1 MIEKY
6 QFIDLIIRRDAL
18 EQSEKGLSEKIIKE
32 YKVDS
37 KHFDENLICI
47 RAGMNYIDVENEI
60 EKFVKTYGLRFN
72 YDNGNNPTDIVIVE
86 PLRGIITKNNWL
98 ETNAEKFPHA
108 KYFMK
113 EIGV

>member
-1 MIEKY
+1 MIGKY

-47 RAGMNYIDVENEI
+47 RAGMNYIDVEYEI
-60 EKFVKTYGLRFN
+60 EKTVKTYGLRFN